1 MAIIPKASPSI
12 ALPTAP
18 VTDATRLPAVPD
30 LLGQASAILARESLR
45 LPKNPFAPGGATLPA
60 DIPLPTQA
68 VTSAPIRPDSVR
80 DRAHELIDSLLQTLR
95 EDTSEKPA
103 RYENMV
109 PLIRAAAPT
118 QAGKPVCIGMHVT
131 NEEATPI
138 DVSLY
143 CTDFVTDSGYP
154 IPSLAVTVSPRHVT
168 IAARARAEFE
178 VTIAV
183 PARASAGEYS
193 GLVQAMGS
201 RYVKAVLA
209 FEVL

>member
-1 MAIIPKASPSI
+1 MAIIPKVSPVAPPIGASE
-12 ALPTAP
+12 
-18 VTDATRLPAVPD
+18 VGKLPAVPD
-30 LLGQASAILARESLR
+30 LLNQASAILARESVR
-45 LPKNPFAPGGATLPA
+45 LPKSPFAPDGGTLPA

-68 VTSAPIRPDSVR
+68 VTRAPVKQDAVR
-80 DRAHELIDSLLQTLR
+80 DRAHELIDALLQTLR

-109 PLIRAAAPT
+109 PLIHASAPV
-118 QAGKPVCIGMHVT
+118 QAGQRARIGMQVT

-143 CTDFVTDSGYP
+143 CTDFVTDGGYT
-154 IPSLAVTVSPRHVT
+154 IPSLSVTVSPRQVT
-168 IAARARAEFE
+168 IGPRARAEFE
-178 VTIAV
+178 VSVAV
-183 PARASAGEYS
+183 SAQTPAGEYS

>member
-12 ALPTAP
+12 PLPTAP
-18 VTDATRLPAVPD
+18 LTDAARFPSVPD

-45 LPKNPFAPGGATLPA
+45 LPKNPFAPNGATLPG

-68 VTSAPIRPDSVR
+68 VTNAPIGQDAVR
-80 DRAHELIDSLLQTLR
+80 DRAHELVDALLQTLR

-109 PLIRAAAPT
+109 PLILAAAPV
-118 QAGKPVCIGMHVT
+118 QAGQRVCIAMHVT
-131 NEEATPI
+131 NEDTTAI

-154 IPSLAVTVSPRHVT
+154 IPSLSVTVSPRQAT
-168 IAARARAEFE
+168 IAPRARAEFE
-178 VTIAV
+178 VSVVV
-183 PARASAGEYS
+183 PERASPGEYS